1 MGIAETSIANWIV
14 ILVLS
19 FAVVGLML
27 LGLAIF
33 LIIRFRKH

>member
-1 MGIAETSIANWIV
+1 MGIAETSIATWIV
-14 ILVLS
+14 ILVLF